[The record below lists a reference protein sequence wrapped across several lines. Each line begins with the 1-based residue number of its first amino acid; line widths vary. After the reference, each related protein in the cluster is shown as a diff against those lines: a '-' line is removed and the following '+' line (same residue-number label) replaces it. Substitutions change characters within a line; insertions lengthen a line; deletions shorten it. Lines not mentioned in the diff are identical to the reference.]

1 MSDTSDK
8 IKASLDDYEEFDE
21 YTKEQ
26 MVKIAEELNAMQLK
40 YDTRLL
46 AALMAGRAGLLHG
59 MLVTSKVID
68 QSTARKIW
76 VQAGVPIEEL
86 PEQETKVVK
95 ILDGE
100 VLDPKDI
107 N

>member
-1 MSDTSDK
+1 MSDEK
-8 IKASLDDYEEFDE
+8 QKVSLDDYEEFDE

-26 MVKIAEELNAMQLK
+26 MIKIAEEMNAMQMK

-59 MLVTSKVID
+59 MLINSDVID
-68 QSTARKIW
+68 QPTARKIW
-76 VQAGVPIEEL
+76 AQAGVPIEEL

-100 VLDPKDI
+100 ILDPKEF

>member
-1 MSDTSDK
+1 MTDEK
-8 IKASLDDYEEFDE
+8 QKVSLDDYEEFDE

-26 MVKIAEELNAMQLK
+26 MIKIAGELNAMQMK

-59 MLVTSKVID
+59 MLIKSDVMD
-68 QSTARKIW
+68 QPTARKIW

-100 VLDPKDI
+100 VLDPKKF

>member
-1 MSDTSDK
+1 MSDEK
-8 IKASLDDYEEFDE
+8 QKVSLDDYEEFDE

-26 MVKIAEELNAMQLK
+26 MIKIAEEMNAMQMK

-59 MLVTSKVID
+59 MLINSKVID
-68 QSTARKIW
+68 QPTARKIW
-76 VQAGVPIEEL
+76 AQAGVPIEEL

-100 VLDPKDI
+100 ILDPKEF

>member
-1 MSDTSDK
+1 LSDEK
-8 IKASLDDYEEFDE
+8 QKVSLDDYEEFDE

-26 MVKIAEELNAMQLK
+26 MIKIAEEMNAMQMK

-59 MLVTSKVID
+59 MLINSDVID
-68 QSTARKIW
+68 QPTARKIW
-76 VQAGVPIEEL
+76 AQAGVPIEEL

-100 VLDPKDI
+100 ILDPKEF

>member
-1 MSDTSDK
+1 MTDKSDK

-26 MVKIAEELNAMQLK
+26 MIKIAEELNAMQMK

-59 MLVTSKVID
+59 MLITSKVMD
-68 QSTARKIW
+68 QPTARKIW
-76 VQAGVPIEEL
+76 AQAGVPIDEL

-95 ILDGE
+95 IHDGE
-100 VLDPKDI
+100 ILNPKDI